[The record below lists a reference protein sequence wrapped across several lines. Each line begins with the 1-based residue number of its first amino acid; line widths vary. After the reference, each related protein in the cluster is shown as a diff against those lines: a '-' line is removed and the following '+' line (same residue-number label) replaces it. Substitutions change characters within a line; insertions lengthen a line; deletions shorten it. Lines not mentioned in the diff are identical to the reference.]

1 MIDTLGGA
9 GGPIV
14 VDAWTAIGSFVAV
27 SLVVANLVESV
38 VDRQTVGSLVARPG
52 AGPLGGALLGMIPG
66 CGGAIAVVSLYRS
79 GTAGFGTLL
88 AALVATAGDSAFVL
102 IAVAPRTALL
112 TYAVAF
118 VTAVS
123 FGVVV
128 NACDLAPDRV
138 TITERATPE
147 PRADAGR
154 PDGGRVSAEDD
165 AGRPLATG
173 VRDLALVVWWIA
185 AVTGFTVAAHR
196 MVFREVPGVL
206 SSGRP
211 VSVVG
216 VSALGVGLSVG
227 FAVAP
232 DRWLRSSRRGRL
244 RNAAADAA
252 VESAPVVAW
261 VVVALGGVR
270 ALAARVDAGAALGV
284 GGGEPLAAVVGGL
297 IGVIPGCGVHVGVVT
312 AYAEGAVPVSAL
324 VANAISQDGDALF
337 ALLAA
342 DRTAAVVATI
352 YSLPP
357 AVMAGLVVW
366 AV

>member
-38 VDRQTVGSLVARPG
+38 VGRQTVGSLIARPG

-165 AGRPLATG
+165 AGRPLATR

-216 VSALGVGLSVG
+216 CPRSASGCRSDSRLRRTDGSARRGEGVSETRRRTPPSSLRPSSRGSSSRS
-227 FAVAP
+227 AVCAP
-232 DRWLRSSRRGRL
+232 SPRASTPARRWESAAANRSLRSS
-244 RNAAADAA
+244 AD
-252 VESAPVVAW
+252 
-261 VVVALGGVR
+261 
-270 ALAARVDAGAALGV
+270 
-284 GGGEPLAAVVGGL
+284 
-297 IGVIPGCGVHVGVVT
+297 
-312 AYAEGAVPVSAL
+312 
-324 VANAISQDGDALF
+324 
-337 ALLAA
+337 
-342 DRTAAVVATI
+342 
-352 YSLPP
+352 
-357 AVMAGLVVW
+357 
-366 AV
+366 